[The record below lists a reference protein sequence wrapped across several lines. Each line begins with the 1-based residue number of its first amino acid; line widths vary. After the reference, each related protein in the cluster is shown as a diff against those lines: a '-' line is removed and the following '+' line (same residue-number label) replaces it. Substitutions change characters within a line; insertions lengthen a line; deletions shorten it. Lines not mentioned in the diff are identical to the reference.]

1 MAKKKVIK
9 KERLVMY
16 KQGIT
21 TYITEILK
29 IMRTLWMTLTN
40 KLWNRWNENFLE
52 KSKFSK
58 LSQEEIKKK
67 PVNIF

>member
-1 MAKKKVIK
+1 MAKKKGY

-21 TYITEILK
+21 TSITEILK
-29 IMRTLWMTLTN
+29 IMRTLWTTLTN